1 LLNILADRCKLNI
14 LLIERFIKQLPAVT
28 QLQDQS
34 PTYKALLTATCSIAF
49 ASYFATSLR
58 LPVMPLFAVSLG
70 ATTSEVG
77 FINSSFLLMC
87 GLLALPLGLLGD
99 RWGRKR
105 IISLGLVV
113 ASGTSLLLYWSRT
126 PLELIGIYLGFGVGL
141 AMIGPSLMAQVADIS
156 PVTHLGRAYGWY
168 TTSIY
173 TAMSMGPAVGGVLAQ
188 VLGYRLV
195 FLAVAVALFLLL
207 GPVLLIL
214 PRNRPNIGHNQPG
227 AFASLV
233 QEGWHNHA
241 LQGCWAVTLGS
252 CIALGVF
259 FTFFPLYALKHGLNA
274 GQIGLVFAAQAI
286 VNALSRIPL
295 GKMSDQ
301 ADKTKLAIWG
311 FLGLSA
317 VLVGFGLSHNLT
329 AFIIL
334 AMVSG
339 AVQGLGFTPLGAL
352 ISEVVPVES
361 RGLAMGG
368 YNTAI
373 YLGMMLGS
381 AGMGP
386 IIQVIGFEPGFFL
399 AAVINL
405 MFTGGFY
412 TIFRGNK
419 SL

>member
-1 LLNILADRCKLNI
+1 
-14 LLIERFIKQLPAVT
+14 VT
-28 QLQDQS
+28 QAQDQDS
-34 PTYKALLTATCSIAF
+34 SYQALLAATCGIAF

-58 LPVMPLFAVSLG
+58 LPVVPLFAVTLG
-70 ATTSEVG
+70 ASTSEVG

-105 IISLGLVV
+105 IISIGLVI

-126 PLELIGIYLGFGVGL
+126 PLELVGIYLGFGVGL

-156 PVTHLGRAYGWY
+156 PPTHLGRAYGWY

-173 TAMSMGPAVGGVLAQ
+173 TAMSLGPAAGGVLAQ
-188 VLGYRLV
+188 ALGYRSV
-195 FLAVAVALFLLL
+195 FLAVAVALF
-207 GPVLLIL
+207 VLLIPVL
-214 PRNRPNIGHNQPG
+214 WIFPRSRLNPG
-227 AFASLV
+227 KASRGSLNMLV

-259 FTFFPLYALKHGLNA
+259 FTFFPLYALQHGLNA
-274 GQIGLVFAAQAI
+274 GQIGLVFAAQAV

-295 GKMSDQ
+295 GKMSDRT
-301 ADKTKLAIWG
+301 DKTRMSVWG

-317 VLVGFGLSHNLT
+317 VLAGFGLT
-329 AFIIL
+329 QTFMAFIL
-334 AMVSG
+334 LGMVSG

-352 ISEVVPVES
+352 ISEVVPMES

-373 YLGMMLGS
+373 YLGMMLGA

-386 IIQVIGFEPGFFL
+386 VIHQIGFEPGFFL
-399 AAVINL
+399 AALINL
-405 MFTGGFY
+405 VFTVGFY
-412 TIFRGNK
+412 LISKRNNYK
-419 SL
+419 IA

>member
-1 LLNILADRCKLNI
+1 
-14 LLIERFIKQLPAVT
+14 
-28 QLQDQS
+28 
-34 PTYKALLTATCSIAF
+34 
-49 ASYFATSLR
+49 
-58 LPVMPLFAVSLG
+58 MPLFAVTLG

-87 GLLALPLGLLGD
+87 GLLALPMGLLGD

-105 IISLGLVV
+105 IISLGLVI

-126 PLELIGIYLGFGVGL
+126 PLELVGIYLGFGVGL

-156 PVTHLGRAYGWY
+156 PATHLGRAYGWY
-168 TTSIY
+168 TTAIY
-173 TAMSMGPAVGGVLAQ
+173 TAMSLGPAVGGVLAQ
-188 VLGYRLV
+188 VWGYRPV
-195 FLAVAVALFLLL
+195 FLVVAVALFLLL
-207 GPVLLIL
+207 GPVLYIL
-214 PRNRPNIGHNQPG
+214 PHSQANPGHDRPGTL
-227 AFASLV
+227 ASLV

-259 FTFFPLYALKHGLNA
+259 FTFFPLYALQYGLDA
-274 GQIGLVFAAQAI
+274 GQIGMIFAAQAI

-295 GKMSDQ
+295 GRISDQ
-301 ADKTKLAIWG
+301 ADKTKLAVWG

-317 VLVGFGLSHNLT
+317 VLVGFGLTHTLT

-352 ISEVVPVES
+352 ISEVVPMES

-373 YLGMMLGS
+373 YLGMMLGA

-386 IIQVIGFEPGFFL
+386 VIQRLGFEKGFFG

-405 MFTGGFY
+405 VFTGIY
-412 TIFRGNK
+412 YAIFKGKKYKLTQR
-419 SL
+419 

>member
-1 LLNILADRCKLNI
+1 
-14 LLIERFIKQLPAVT
+14 VT
-28 QLQDQS
+28 QAQDQS
-34 PTYKALLTATCSIAF
+34 STYKALLTATCSIAF

-58 LPVMPLFAVSLG
+58 LPVMPLFAVTLG

-87 GLLALPLGLLGD
+87 GLLALPMGFLGD

-105 IISLGLVV
+105 IISLGLVI

-126 PLELIGIYLGFGVGL
+126 PLELVGIYLGFGVGL
-141 AMIGPSLMAQVADIS
+141 AMIGPSLMAQVADIA
-156 PVTHLGRAYGWY
+156 PATHLGRAYGWY
-168 TTSIY
+168 TTAIY
-173 TAMSMGPAVGGVLAQ
+173 TAMSLGPAVGGVLAQ
-188 VLGYRLV
+188 VWGYRPV
-195 FLAVAVALFLLL
+195 FLVVAVALFLLL
-207 GPVLLIL
+207 GPVLFIL
-214 PRNRPNIGHNQPG
+214 PRSQANPGHNRPGVL
-227 AFASLV
+227 ASLV

-259 FTFFPLYALKHGLNA
+259 FTFFPLYALQYGLDA
-274 GQIGLVFAAQAI
+274 GQIGMIFAAQAI

-295 GKMSDQ
+295 GRITDQ
-301 ADKTKLAIWG
+301 ADKTKLAVWG

-317 VLVGFGLSHNLT
+317 VLVGFGLTHTLT

-352 ISEVVPVES
+352 ISEVVPMES

-373 YLGMMLGS
+373 YLGMMLGA

-386 IIQVIGFEPGFFL
+386 VIQQIGFEKSFVLAALINLVFTGVFFL
-399 AAVINL
+399 V
-405 MFTGGFY
+405 
-412 TIFRGNK
+412 FRGTK
-419 SL
+419 S

>member
-1 LLNILADRCKLNI
+1 MT
-14 LLIERFIKQLPAVT
+14 PAKE
-28 QLQDQS
+28 QS
-34 PTYKALLTATCSIAF
+34 STYKTLLAATCGIAF

-58 LPVMPLFAVSLG
+58 LPVVPLFAVTLG

-105 IISLGLVV
+105 IISLGLMI
-113 ASGTSLLLYWSRT
+113 ASSTSLLLYWSRT
-126 PLELIGIYLGFGVGL
+126 PLELVGIYLGFGVGL

-156 PVTHLGRAYGWY
+156 PATHLGRSYGWY

-173 TAMSMGPAVGGVLAQ
+173 TAMSLGPAAGGVLAQ
-188 VLGYRLV
+188 AMGYRPV
-195 FLAVAVALFLLL
+195 FLAVALALFLLL
-207 GPVLLIL
+207 GPVLLVL
-214 PRNRPNIGHNQPG
+214 PANRPDSGHDQRN
-227 AFASLV
+227 AFASMV

-259 FTFFPLYALKHGLNA
+259 FTFFPLYALRHGLNA
-274 GQIGLVFAAQAI
+274 GQIGIIFAAQAI

-295 GKMSDQ
+295 GKITDQ

-311 FLGLSA
+311 FLGLSV
-317 VLVGFGLSHNLT
+317 VLAGFGLSNNLT
-329 AFIIL
+329 AFILL
-334 AMVSG
+334 AMASG

-352 ISEVVPVES
+352 ISEVVPIES

-373 YLGMMLGS
+373 YLGMMLGA

-386 IIQVIGFEPGFFL
+386 VISVFGFEPGFFL
-399 AAVINL
+399 AALINL
-405 MFTGGFY
+405 IFTGGFY
-412 TIFRGNK
+412 LIFRGIGKRAEGAENRGA
-419 SL
+419 

>member
-1 LLNILADRCKLNI
+1 M
-14 LLIERFIKQLPAVT
+14 T
-28 QLQDQS
+28 QAENQS
-34 PTYKALLTATCSIAF
+34 SSYKTLLTATCGIAF

-77 FINSSFLLMC
+77 FINSSFLLTC

-105 IISLGLVV
+105 IIIIGLVI

-126 PLELIGIYLGFGVGL
+126 PLELVGIYLGFGVGL

-156 PVTHLGRAYGWY
+156 PATHLGRAYGWY

-173 TAMSMGPAVGGVLAQ
+173 TAMSLGPAVGGVFAQ
-188 VLGYRLV
+188 VLGYRQV

-207 GPVLLIL
+207 GPVLFFL
-214 PRNRPNIGHNQPG
+214 PRSQLKPG
-227 AFASLV
+227 LDQHRFFSRLV
-233 QEGWHNHA
+233 QEGWHNHP

-259 FTFFPLYALKHGLNA
+259 VTFFPLYALKHGLNA
-274 GQIGLVFAAQAI
+274 GQIGMVFAAQAV

-295 GKMSDQ
+295 GKMSDR

-317 VLVGFGLSHNLT
+317 VLVGFGLSHNLP

-334 AMVSG
+334 SMASG

-352 ISEVVPVES
+352 ISEVVPVEL

-386 IIQVIGFEPGFFL
+386 VISAIGFEPSFFL
-399 AAVINL
+399 AALINL
-405 MFTGGFY
+405 VFTVGFY
-412 TIFRGNK
+412 FVFKVKI
-419 SL
+419 S

>member
-1 LLNILADRCKLNI
+1 
-14 LLIERFIKQLPAVT
+14 LPAVN
-28 QLQDQS
+28 QPQDQPAS
-34 PTYKALLTATCSIAF
+34 FKTLLSAVCGIAF

-87 GLLALPLGLLGD
+87 GLLALPMGLLGD

-105 IISLGLVV
+105 IISIGLVI
-113 ASGTSLLLYWSRT
+113 ASGTSLSLYWSRT
-126 PLELIGIYLGFGVGL
+126 PLELVVIYLGFGVGL

-156 PVTHLGRAYGWY
+156 PATHLGRAYGWY

-173 TAMSMGPAVGGVLAQ
+173 TAMSLGPAVGGVLAQ
-188 VLGYRLV
+188 VLGYRQV
-195 FLAVAVALFLLL
+195 FLAVALALFLLL
-207 GPVLLIL
+207 GPVLWFL
-214 PRNRPNIGHNQPG
+214 PGSQPKLG
-227 AFASLV
+227 EGRQRLFTSLV

-259 FTFFPLYALKHGLNA
+259 FTFFPLYALKHGLDA
-274 GQIGLVFAAQAI
+274 GQIGLVFAAQAVI
-286 VNALSRIPL
+286 NALSRIPL
-295 GKMSDQ
+295 GRIADR

-317 VLVGFGLSHNLT
+317 VLVGFGLTHTLV

-334 AMVSG
+334 AMASG

-352 ISEVVPVES
+352 ISEVVPVEF

-373 YLGMMLGS
+373 YLGMMLGA

-386 IIQVIGFEPGFFL
+386 VISAIGFEPGFFL
-399 AAVINL
+399 AALINL
-405 MFTGGFY
+405 VFTAGFY
-412 TIFRGNK
+412 GIFKAKKERNGPWQRK
-419 SL
+419 GRLP

>member
-1 LLNILADRCKLNI
+1 M
-14 LLIERFIKQLPAVT
+14 PAVT
-28 QLQDQS
+28 QPQGQPPS
-34 PTYKALLTATCSIAF
+34 YKALLAATCSIAF

-58 LPVMPLFAVSLG
+58 LPVVPLFAVSLG

-105 IISLGLVV
+105 IISLGLVI
-113 ASGTSLLLYWSRT
+113 ASATSLLLYWSRT
-126 PLELIGIYLGFGVGL
+126 PLELVGIYLGFGVGL
-141 AMIGPSLMAQVADIS
+141 AMIGPSLMAQVADIA
-156 PVTHLGRAYGWY
+156 PATHLGRAYGWY

-173 TAMSMGPAVGGVLAQ
+173 TAMSLGPAVGGVLAQ
-188 VLGYRLV
+188 ALGYRQV
-195 FLAVAVALFLLL
+195 FLAVAVALFLVL
-207 GPVLLIL
+207 GPVLFIL
-214 PRNRPNIGHNQPG
+214 PRSQPKPGHDQQG
-227 AFASLV
+227 ALASLV

-274 GQIGLVFAAQAI
+274 GQIGMVFAAQAI

-295 GKMSDQ
+295 GKMSDR
-301 ADKTKLAIWG
+301 ADKTKLAVWG

-317 VLVGFGLSHNLT
+317 VLVGFGFTNSLMG
-329 AFIIL
+329 FILL
-334 AMVSG
+334 AMASG

-373 YLGMMLGS
+373 YLGMMLGA

-386 IIQVIGFEPGFFL
+386 VISAIGFEPGFFL
-399 AAVINL
+399 AALINL
-405 MFTGGFY
+405 VFTGGFY
-412 TIFRGNK
+412 IVFRVK
-419 SL
+419 K